1 MTFTLLARDRDS
13 GDLGI
18 AVASRY
24 PAVGGVVPYF
34 RAGVGLVASQSYANA
49 ALAETVLDLL
59 ADGAPP
65 AVAVAGALEGR
76 EPAIRQ
82 LLVMTVA
89 GETAIYSGELCTA
102 EVSEAVG
109 TDCIAAGNMLAD
121 AEVCDAMV
129 AAYTDCRGNCLA
141 ERLIHALR
149 AGELAGGDMRG
160 REAAAVRIW
169 SHDYP
174 DASRLPLD
182 LRADHDDDPIAQLG
196 RLLERRLAVEA

>member
-34 RAGVGLVASQSYANA
+34 RAGVGLVASQSYANP

-65 AVAVAGALEGR
+65 PVAVAGALEGR
-76 EPAIRQ
+76 DPAIRQ

-89 GETAIYSGELCTA
+89 GETAIYSGERCTP

-121 AEVCDAMV
+121 AQVGDAMV
-129 AAYTDCRGNCLA
+129 AAFVDLSDLTLA

-149 AGELAGGDMRG
+149 AGEAAGGDMRG

-169 SHDYP
+169 SHGYP
-174 DASRLPLD
+174 DAKSLPLD
-182 LRADHDDDPIAQLG
+182 LRADHDDDPIALLG
-196 RLLERRLAVEA
+196 RLLARRQAVEA